1 MKLTLIVIGVS
12 AFILAGGVW
21 LLRGPDP
28 DDPNVVSRS
37 GLHWQPQLEIYVK
50 GVKQEIPQNTGL
62 GAVHNPIHT
71 HEDLP
76 IIHLEFSGVVMRDD
90 LMLKEF
96 FGVWGKDFTEFG
108 SSVAMTVNGQENAKR
123 ENYSMK
129 DGDKIELRYE

>member
-1 MKLTLIVIGVS
+1 MKLMLIVIGVS
-12 AFILAGGVW
+12 ALILAGGVW
-21 LLRGPDP
+21 LFRGPAP

-37 GLHWQPQLEIYVK
+37 GLHWHPQLEIYVK
-50 GVKQEIPQNTGL
+50 GVKQEIPQNVGL

-96 FGVWGKDFTEFG
+96 FEVWSKDFMEFG
-108 SSVAMTVNGQENAKR
+108 SSVAMTVNGQENTER

-129 DGDKIELRYE
+129 DEDKIELRYE